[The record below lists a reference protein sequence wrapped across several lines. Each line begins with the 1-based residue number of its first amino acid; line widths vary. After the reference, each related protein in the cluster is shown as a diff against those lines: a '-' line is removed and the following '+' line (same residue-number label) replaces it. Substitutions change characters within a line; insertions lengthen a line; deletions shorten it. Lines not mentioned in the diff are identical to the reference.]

1 MKHSEDAK
9 TVIVIPKQTHLPSNT
24 GTKKPARTSCNFN
37 QYNITEPN
45 TQAKMMRKSNLGT
58 GSVQQPHVLK
68 PHNTGS
74 TLNNS
79 LWRIVKKCQITAES
93 CRYLYL
99 HRMVNG
105 HSWNQNWLNLELLI
119 ADLFIRDGIRQS
131 SVKSM

>member
-1 MKHSEDAK
+1 
-9 TVIVIPKQTHLPSNT
+9 
-24 GTKKPARTSCNFN
+24 
-37 QYNITEPN
+37 
-45 TQAKMMRKSNLGT
+45 MMRKSNLGT

-68 PHNTGS
+68 PHNTNS

-79 LWRIVKKCQITAES
+79 LWRIVNKCQITAES

-119 ADLFIRDGIRQS
+119 AGKENWMNRAIR
-131 SVKSM
+131 